1 LPAKAALPTATA
13 GKLTAPYSTV
23 AAQAMQLHQQKQQQ
37 QQQQLSQQQP
47 LNPWLCHSHSTYQ
60 DPVAFSIFL
69 FLWNIAFK
77 K

>member
-1 LPAKAALPTATA
+1 LPAKAALPAATA
-13 GKLTAPYSTV
+13 GKLTAPFATV

-37 QQQQLSQQQP
+37 QLSQKQQ

-77 K
+77 KYL